1 MLGDDDSSL
10 TPNLCATGTR
20 QPTLCF
26 FLCVS
31 CACRGIPQAADG
43 FGLFVC
49 RGKYMR
55 SGLSAFE
62 QLIEPNCP
70 LLTIKSVFWQIGHQ
84 VFQNK
89 CDDYFDSWSSSFIT
103 LIQMFIGEVR
113 RHVLV
118 RIAAARAD
126 KCVHVRGG
134 IVSCIRVYG
143 PPSEWHF
150 SISSYTFSWS
160 QLCSP
165 RSS

>member
-1 MLGDDDSSL
+1 MTLPLLRIFVLLGQVNQLFASFFVSL
-10 TPNLCATGTR
+10 APVVVYLK
-20 QPTLCF
+20 L
-26 FLCVS
+26 LMVLVY
-31 CACRGIPQAADG
+31 
-43 FGLFVC
+43 LFAVV
-49 RGKYMR
+49 
-55 SGLSAFE
+55 SAFE

-70 LLTIKSVFWQIGHQ
+70 LLPIKSGFWQIGHR

-118 RIAAARAD
+118 CIAAARAD

-134 IVSCIRVYG
+134 TISCIRVYG

-150 SISSYTFSWS
+150 SISLYTFSWS

-165 RSS
+165 RSL